1 MYRFALLEG
10 SVIILAETHKII
22 ASEIYKKIELDY
34 DVKLDKKKLLWGCIA
49 PDYVPYYKFIRHYK
63 DESIDYIC
71 KEIVKLIIL
80 CKYIDIENE
89 NSLIIPYLSKKIGII
104 SHYLCDYTCYPH
116 AYRMTFVGNMRSH
129 IKYESDLNVY
139 AKEHIFE
146 RVDINSEVLDI
157 NFDDNYNLLNKARVF
172 IDNVV
177 NSYMNS
183 NHSFGNDLNY
193 SVSLSESIACFI
205 IENIINYSEEI
216 EVQFI

>member
-1 MYRFALLEG
+1 
-10 SVIILAETHKII
+10 
-22 ASEIYKKIELDY
+22 
-34 DVKLDKKKLLWGCIA
+34 
-49 PDYVPYYKFIRHYK
+49 
-63 DESIDYIC
+63 
-71 KEIVKLIIL
+71 
-80 CKYIDIENE
+80 
-89 NSLIIPYLSKKIGII
+89 
-104 SHYLCDYTCYPH
+104 
-116 AYRMTFVGNMRSH
+116 MTFVGNMRSH

-193 SVSLSESIACFI
+193 AVSLSESIACFI